1 MKKFGLLIVSTLLVL
16 SSCNSSIDVYKQ
28 AFEREEMAS
37 LQSNWEAIMFSSYDR
52 NSGNDDGFNGT
63 YSKLRIENGNSV
75 LAEVEGA
82 GYVSRIWFTHSE
94 HKKDGLLN
102 GQNEHIRIFIDDKTT
117 PAIDIPLEDVFSGKV
132 AGFPEGLVGESLGG
146 KYCYVPMPFSNYC
159 RVEVEGDGVRFY
171 QINVQKYTGEK
182 EVIAYK
188 PEKHEQL
195 HQLLKIEGDKWLTEF
210 ENIAEVSESFKLSIN
225 NNGSAEHV
233 INKPNA
239 QIEAFSVKADKA
251 YHKDFL
257 KSRIKLFWDDQSEP
271 AVDVPVNMF
280 FGIVDDTTS
289 TSSYFAGRNQDLFY
303 NRFPMPFSKKA
314 TIRFET
320 EGQALDLEIKLKLSN
335 QPKKEWGYF
344 TAFYYNDNAE
354 VKAPKDGYL
363 LLDEKGTGKY
373 VGTFLK
379 TEATT
384 HDAFGTTQLPI
395 WLEGDEIFT
404 CDGEMRIHGTG
415 SEDYFN
421 CAWYSVPGRLNN
433 AGCFPL
439 HGFPKFDMAEMGYAS
454 AYRWHLTDPV
464 PFTNSIQVTIEK
476 GPTNNIAAHYESL
489 AFYYLSHKN

>member
-1 MKKFGLLIVSTLLVL
+1 MKKFGLLIVCTLLVL

-82 GYVSRIWFTHSE
+82 GYVSRIGFTHSE

-102 GQNEHIRIFIDDKTT
+102 RQNEHIRIFIDDKTT

-132 AGFPEGLVGESLGG
+132 IGFPEGLVGESLGG

-195 HQLLKIEGDKWLTEF
+195 HQLLKIEGD
-210 ENIAEVSESFKLSIN
+210 
-225 NNGSAEHV
+225 
-233 INKPNA
+233 
-239 QIEAFSVKADKA
+239 
-251 YHKDFL
+251 
-257 KSRIKLFWDDQSEP
+257 
-271 AVDVPVNMF
+271 
-280 FGIVDDTTS
+280 
-289 TSSYFAGRNQDLFY
+289 
-303 NRFPMPFSKKA
+303 
-314 TIRFET
+314 
-320 EGQALDLEIKLKLSN
+320 
-335 QPKKEWGYF
+335 
-344 TAFYYNDNAE
+344 
-354 VKAPKDGYL
+354 
-363 LLDEKGTGKY
+363 
-373 VGTFLK
+373 
-379 TEATT
+379 
-384 HDAFGTTQLPI
+384 
-395 WLEGDEIFT
+395 EIFT

-464 PFTNSIQVTIEK
+464 TFTDSKRVTIEK
-476 GPTNNIAAHYESL
+476 GPTNNIAANYQSIV
-489 AFYYLSHKN
+489 FYYLSPKN